1 MSMKKSRLRIGEIL
15 IAEKLLSDQDLEKA
29 LEEQK
34 KRGGHLGVIL
44 VKMGMVKEIDLA
56 MALAKQM
63 GLPYAKG
70 DEVLIPAT
78 DQKLETLFPV
88 EFAREHAVLPLSRS
102 DNSLRVAMADPLDLI
117 TIDSIQQMTRCE
129 VDVIVAARSD
139 ILKQLNTLYGERT
152 LLKEAIAASDK
163 KFERVIEHDADSEI
177 EDLDTQTLIAKA
189 EEAPIIRLVDVL
201 IRQAIDDRASDIH
214 IEPMKDKVN
223 IRYRIDG
230 VLYEVSPPP
239 KHLFLPVVS
248 RIKILSGMDIAEK
261 RLPQDGAFSIR
272 YEDRLIDLR
281 ISTIPTIYGEKVV
294 LRILDKGKLELN
306 FRALGFEAKQLETI
320 KNGFS
325 RPYGLVIITGPTG
338 SGKTTTLYAGI
349 SFLNNSKKNIVTIE
363 DPVEYKLAG
372 INQVQ
377 IKPEIGLTFASGL
390 RAMLR
395 QDPDIIMV
403 GEIRDLETAQICIRA
418 ALTGHLIV
426 STLHTNDAIGAIP
439 RLIAMGVEPYLA
451 MSSLNLLVAQRL
463 TRKLCQECKEPYEPE
478 KEIVTRYGLHTE
490 LLYKAKGCNK
500 CSFMG
505 YKGRISIYET
515 LLVSDNVKQMILK
528 GNSMEEIRATVYKAG
543 MVPMRETGMKKVEQG
558 LTTIEEVLQV
568 TIEEF

>member
-1 MSMKKSRLRIGEIL
+1 MPMKKSRLRIGEIL
-15 IAEKLLSDQDLEKA
+15 IAEKLLTDQDLQKA

-34 KRGGHLGVIL
+34 KGGGHLGVIL
-44 VKMGMVKEIDLA
+44 VKMGLVKEINLA
-56 MALAKQM
+56 TALAKQM

-70 DEVLIPAT
+70 AEFLIPAT
-78 DQKLETLFPV
+78 DQKLEKIFSV
-88 EFAREHAVLPLSRS
+88 EFAREHAVLPLSRN
-102 DNSLRVAMADPLDLI
+102 DNSVKVAMADPLDLV

-129 VDVIVAARSD
+129 VDVIVATRSD
-139 ILKQLNTLYGERT
+139 ILKQLDTLYGEHT
-152 LLKEAIAASDK
+152 LLKEAIAASGEK
-163 KFERVIEHDADSEI
+163 AIEFETDSETKDFGT
-177 EDLDTQTLIAKA
+177 ETLIAKA
-189 EEAPIIRLVDVL
+189 EEAPIIRLVDIL
-201 IRQAIDDRASDIH
+201 IRQAVDDRASDIH

-230 VLYEVSPPP
+230 ILYEVSPPP
-239 KHLFLPVVS
+239 KHLLLPVVS
-248 RIKILSGMDIAEK
+248 RVKILSGMDIAEK
-261 RLPQDGAFSIR
+261 RLPQDGAFSIK
-272 YEDRLIDLR
+272 YEDRVIDLR
-281 ISTIPTIYGEKVV
+281 VSTMPTIYGEKVV

-306 FRALGFEAKQLETI
+306 FRVLGFEAKQLETI
-320 KNGFS
+320 ESGFS

-418 ALTGHLIV
+418 ALTGHLIL

-439 RLIAMGVEPYLA
+439 RLIAMGVEPYLV

-478 KEIVTRYGLHTE
+478 KEIVSKYGLHAE
-490 LLYKAKGCNK
+490 LLYKAKGCDK
-500 CSFMG
+500 CGFLG
-505 YKGRISIYET
+505 YRGRIAIYET
-515 LLVSDNVKQMILK
+515 LLASDNIKQMVLK
-528 GNSMEEIRATVYKAG
+528 GSPVEEIRQTAYKEG
-543 MVPMRETGMKKVEQG
+543 MVPMRETGMRKVEQG
-558 LTTIEEVLQV
+558 LTTIEEVLQA

>member
-1 MSMKKSRLRIGEIL
+1 MPMKKSRLKIGEIL
-15 IAEKLLSDQDLEKA
+15 VAEKLLSDQDLEKA

-34 KRGGHLGVIL
+34 KGGGHLGVIL
-44 VKMGMVKEIDLA
+44 VKMGLVKEIDLA

-139 ILKQLNTLYGERT
+139 ILKQLNTLYGEHT

-163 KFERVIEHDADSEI
+163 EGVIEPGGDSETK
-177 EDLDTQTLIAKA
+177 DLDTEELIAKA
-189 EEAPIIRLVDVL
+189 KEAPIIRLVDIL

-214 IEPMKDKVN
+214 IEPMKDRVN

-239 KHLFLPVVS
+239 KHLLLPVVS
-248 RIKILSGMDIAEK
+248 RVKILSGMDIAEK
-261 RLPQDGAFSIR
+261 RLPQDGTFSIK
-272 YEDRLIDLR
+272 YEDRVIDLR
-281 ISTIPTIYGEKVV
+281 VSTIPTIYGEKIV

-320 KNGFS
+320 KSGFS

-338 SGKTTTLYAGI
+338 SGKTTTLYAGL
-349 SFLNNSKKNIVTIE
+349 SFLNNSKKNIITIE

-395 QDPDIIMV
+395 QDPNVIMV

-418 ALTGHLIV
+418 ALTGHLVV

-478 KEIVTRYGLHTE
+478 KEIVTRYGIHAE
-490 LLYKAKGCNK
+490 LLYKSKGCDK
-500 CSFMG
+500 CGFLG
-505 YKGRISIYET
+505 YKGRISIYEV
-515 LLVSDNVKQMILK
+515 LLVSDKIRQMVLK
-528 GNSMEEIRATVYKAG
+528 GNSMEEIRTIVYKEG
-543 MVPMRETGMKKVEQG
+543 MVPMRETGIKKVEEG
-558 LTTIEEVLQV
+558 LTTIEEVLQA